1 MLHRGAACHSAG
13 PVSTPEDQNEKGN
26 FTIDVGEEAIQA
38 ALKSVERAKGAD
50 PAREL
55 SEARAELETLKAQLA
70 DGLQRGKDWMEKA
83 REAQEALKT
92 ATAELADFKD
102 RALRASADLENVK
115 KRAQKEREDIQK
127 FGSEKLLK
135 DFLPVVDNLDRAL
148 AHAKTATDFDALREG
163 LVMTRKLFED
173 TLGKHGVKGFS
184 AEGQTFDPHRHE
196 AMQQVETADV
206 PPNTVV
212 HEVVR
217 GYTLNDRLIRPAL
230 VAVSRAPQATQDSG
244 N

>member
-1 MLHRGAACHSAG
+1 MLRDPAPCHSAS
-13 PVSTPEDQNEKGN
+13 PVSNPGDPENKGS
-26 FTIDVGEEAIQA
+26 FSIDVGEEAIQA
-38 ALKSVERAKGAD
+38 ALQSVERAKGAD

-70 DGLQRGKDWMEKA
+70 DGLQRGRDWMEKA

-92 ATAELADFKD
+92 ASAEAADFKD
-102 RALRASADLENVK
+102 RALRAAADLENLK
-115 KRAQKEREDIQK
+115 KRAQKEREEIQK

-135 DFLPVVDNLDRAL
+135 DFLPVLDNLDRAL
-148 AHAKTATDFDALREG
+148 AAWKDVADPASLREG
-163 LVMTRKLFED
+163 LAMTRKQFED
-173 TLGKHGVKGFS
+173 TLGRHGVKGFS
-184 AEGQTFDPHRHE
+184 AEGQPFDPHRHE

-230 VAVSRAPQATQDSG
+230 VAVSRAPVPTQDSG

>member
-1 MLHRGAACHSAG
+1 MSN
-13 PVSTPEDQNEKGN
+13 PSDPDNKGS

-38 ALKSVERAKGAD
+38 ALQSVERAKGAD

-55 SEARAELETLKAQLA
+55 SEARAELETVKAQLA
-70 DGLQRGKDWMEKA
+70 DGLQRGRDWMEKA
-83 REAQEALKT
+83 REAQEGLKT
-92 ATAELADFKD
+92 ATAEAADFKD
-102 RALRASADLENVK
+102 RALRSAADLDNLK
-115 KRAQKEREDIQK
+115 KRAQKEREEIQK

-135 DFLPVVDNLDRAL
+135 DFLPVLDNLDRAL
-148 AHAKTATDFDALREG
+148 AHWKDAPDTGSLREG
-163 LVMTRKLFED
+163 LAMTRKLFED

-184 AEGQTFDPHRHE
+184 AEGQPFDPHRHE

-230 VAVSRAPQATQDSG
+230 VAVSRAPVASQDSG
-244 N
+244 K